1 MQKYNIAFITPEAV
15 PFAKTGGLADIS
27 GVLPGNLNKLGHN
40 VRMYMPLYRQVKSE
54 FRNLTQTDRNLEIKI
69 GSERFRADIYCLK
82 DKSDG
87 LNVYFVDNDFFFNR
101 QELYREPS
109 TGKDFADNDD
119 RFIFFCKAVMEAIK
133 RSDWKPDIL
142 HSNDWQ
148 SALIPVFLK
157 TIYNEDP
164 FFEKQVSVFTIH
176 NLAYQGL
183 FPSATFDKLGLDKSF
198 FAATGPFEYYGK
210 TNLMK
215 SAINFAD
222 IITTVSPTYAR
233 EIQESNEYG
242 MGLEG
247 VLKERVDDLYGIL
260 NGIDYDVWSP
270 KKDKLIP
277 FNFFR
282 DNLSGKKKNKLELL
296 HRAEFPIRMEH
307 PLIGMISR
315 LDSQKGFD
323 LLAEI
328 IDDIMKL
335 NLQFILL
342 GTGEPKYHRL
352 FTDISARY
360 KDKFKVFLQFNNK
373 LAHLIEAA
381 SDIFLMPS
389 RYEPCGLN
397 QMYSMIYGT
406 IPIVRNTG
414 GLADTVSDFNESTG
428 EGTGFVFEEYES
440 SELLDCIRKVVKLF
454 GKKRKWYKM
463 IKRGMDQDFSWDR
476 SARKYVDIYRLAR
489 ESN

>member
-1 MQKYNIAFITPEAV
+1 
-15 PFAKTGGLADIS
+15 
-27 GVLPGNLNKLGHN
+27 
-40 VRMYMPLYRQVKSE
+40 
-54 FRNLTQTDRNLEIKI
+54 
-69 GSERFRADIYCLK
+69 
-82 DKSDG
+82 
-87 LNVYFVDNDFFFNR
+87 
-101 QELYREPS
+101 
-109 TGKDFADNDD
+109 
-119 RFIFFCKAVMEAIK
+119 
-133 RSDWKPDIL
+133 
-142 HSNDWQ
+142 
-148 SALIPVFLK
+148 
-157 TIYNEDP
+157 
-164 FFEKQVSVFTIH
+164 
-176 NLAYQGL
+176 
-183 FPSATFDKLGLDKSF
+183 
-198 FAATGPFEYYGK
+198 
-210 TNLMK
+210 MK